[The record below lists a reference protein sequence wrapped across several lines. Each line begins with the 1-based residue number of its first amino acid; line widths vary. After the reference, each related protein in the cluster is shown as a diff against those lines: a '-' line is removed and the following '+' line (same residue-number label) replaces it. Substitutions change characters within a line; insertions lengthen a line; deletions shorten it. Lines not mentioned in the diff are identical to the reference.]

1 MSTTAD
7 FDLQQFAAHVAR
19 LQHEHAT
26 RSEKEAAMRSA
37 AAIRSWGC
45 KVPPAFDMAIRDQ
58 IVAEHR
64 TAWLRDA
71 ECVIRTLDHR
81 AFADGTFHVIDGRV
95 IGMPTTGYMGL
106 SIAAHMH
113 IIARD
118 YLPRMAHNPVAAVAV
133 LPEAVARN
141 TCGMVCHARDAAI
154 GQMRAAVAA
163 VAAHELAHHVVA
175 VVEGDPLPAGAC
187 IDATIAGL
195 RSRGIDKGHSAAKHG
210 PRWLRAYA
218 HLVRRAAFVPH
229 HAEWVARFRADV
241 AAVQPHGPTGDA
253 ILDALHT
260 DFLRFTN
267 DDLLADVIRTPAPES
282 FSRLFHHTPAAVTA
296 GQE

>member
-7 FDLQQFAAHVAR
+7 FDVEQFAAHVAR

-26 RSEKEAAMRSA
+26 RSEREAAMRSA
-37 AAIRSWGC
+37 AAIQSWGA
-45 KVPPAFDMAIRDQ
+45 KVPPAIDAAIRDQ

-64 TAWLRDA
+64 TGWLRDA
-71 ECVIRTLDHR
+71 ECVIRTLDHQ
-81 AFADGTFHVIDGRV
+81 AFPNGTFHVIDGREL
-95 IGMPTTGYMGL
+95 GMPTTGYMGL
-106 SIAAHMH
+106 SICAHMH

-118 YLPRMAHNPVAAVAV
+118 YLPRLARNPVAAVAV
-133 LPEAVARN
+133 LPEAIARN
-141 TCGMVCHARDAAI
+141 TCGTVCDARDAAI

-163 VAAHELAHHVVA
+163 VAAHEYAHHVVA
-175 VVEGDPLPAGAC
+175 VVEGDELPAGAC

-195 RSRGIDKGHSAAKHG
+195 RARGINKAHHDAKHG

-229 HAEWVARFRADV
+229 HAEWIARFRADV
-241 AAVQPHGPTGDA
+241 AAVQRHGPTGDA

-267 DDLLADVIRTPAPES
+267 DDALADVIRTPAPES
-282 FSRLFHHTPAAVTA
+282 FSRLFHDTTAAVTA